1 MPRSLIIEECL
12 FCLTEENWNLYISS
26 PSIYF
31 SYFLVK
37 DFHGLSSPLVACKG
51 CNLPKNVV
59 GYDLRDLLFS
69 INSMCLPD
77 GTSGK
82 ESA

>member
-1 MPRSLIIEECL
+1 MGCPL
-12 FCLTEENWNLYISS
+12 
-26 PSIYF
+26 
-31 SYFLVK
+31 
-37 DFHGLSSPLVACKG
+37 PLVACKG